1 LYPIKAEFNHTNEE
15 LIVSTRNDIRF
26 LDFANGQTKR
36 IFVNLVDSDEADE
49 ITVFRLIQKRKWFV
63 IGDHKGNV
71 NIYNYNTGELVKK
84 LSNHQSELSSLKID
98 YTNKLF
104 ITTSL
109 DSQIKLQKELSNVY
123 SQENK
128 IHELEAKHE
137 KMLTI
142 MKSKDITSN
151 KINDIQEK
159 YKKEAH
165 KNKGDPNK
173 NRCKSKNKFRRK
185 KETYTGTG
193 QSSKPQVYLKEFEV

>member
-1 LYPIKAEFNHTNEE
+1 M
-15 LIVSTRNDIRF
+15 
-26 LDFANGQTKR
+26 
-36 IFVNLVDSDEADE
+36 DSDEADE

-63 IGDHKGNV
+63 IGDHKGIV

-123 SQENK
+123 SQEDK
-128 IHELEAKHE
+128 VQELEAKHE

-151 KINDIQEK
+151 KINDIREK
-159 YKKEAH
+159 YEKEVD
-165 KNKGDPNK
+165 KTKGCDPNK
-173 NRCKSKNKFRRK
+173 PRNKSKNKFRRK
-185 KETYTGTG
+185 GDTNTGNT
-193 QSSKPQVYLKEFEV
+193 SKPQVYLKEFEV